1 MNINEILE
9 DLYRIDP
16 SLRNEEAE
24 LKKLIDELI
33 KSRPDAEPDAD
44 FKARLKAELLS
55 KMEKKDHKK
64 VSFFIMHRKAFVGA
78 AGLAAALVL
87 VLTFAVR
94 PELSRVF
101 RGSGAAESAEV
112 GLSGQERD
120 YTAAEDS
127 LPAVR
132 TENKNA
138 QRKEEAADKPAKQ
151 LSAPEA
157 VYLSEAPVPAAEM
170 KRMNSPMGLVMA
182 DEEIS
187 ADYFDEGMIGAAEP
201 EDFNT
206 EEYRRIYENSFY
218 SPAEQPLSTFS
229 IDVDTASYSNVRR
242 FLNNGSLPYPDSV
255 RIEELINYFDYD
267 YPQPE
272 GSSPFSL
279 NTELAACPW
288 NEESLLLMV
297 GLQGKTVEFEE
308 IPESNIVFLID
319 SSGSMQDENKLP
331 LLKQAMAMLTEQLR
345 PEDRVSIVAYAGSA
359 GLVLPPVSGNDKDA
373 IFEAIDNLDAGG
385 STAGGEGIELA
396 YSVATEN
403 LFKNGNN
410 RIILATDGDF
420 NVGASS
426 EGELTRLIESK
437 RDQGIYL
444 TVLGFG
450 MGNYKDSRME
460 SLADKGNGNYA
471 YIDTLNEARKVL
483 VEGLSGTMFTIASD
497 VKIQIEFNPAYVGE
511 YRLIG
516 YENRVMDARDFDDD
530 KKDAGEIG
538 AGHSVTA
545 LYEIKPAAGMETSEL
560 RYQTLKT
567 ADGAEGN
574 GELGYL
580 KFRYKNPG
588 EIESLL
594 SEKVIGSS
602 MAENPSENLRF
613 ASAVAEWGMILRHSE
628 HAPEASI
635 EHVINAV
642 KKSLGEDPYGYRAEF
657 LTLLYKTRALMEA
670 SEY

>member
-1 MNINEILE
+1 MNINEILQ

-33 KSRPDAEPDAD
+33 KSRPDAEPDAE
-44 FKARLKAELLS
+44 FKARLKSELIS
-55 KMEKKDHKK
+55 KMEEKDRKK
-64 VSFFIMHRKAFVGA
+64 VPFLIMHRKAFVGA

-94 PELSRVF
+94 PEISRVL
-101 RGSGAAESAEV
+101 RGAGAAESAEV
-112 GLSGQERD
+112 RTTEQERD
-120 YTAAEDS
+120 Y
-127 LPAVR
+127 AVE
-132 TENKNA
+132 TKNA
-138 QRKEEAADKPAKQ
+138 LRKEEAANKLAKQ
-151 LSAPEA
+151 LSA
-157 VYLSEAPVPAAEM
+157 PAAEM
-170 KRMNSPMGLVMA
+170 KRMNAPMGLAIA

-187 ADYFDEGMIGAAEP
+187 ADFFDDSISSAAAP

-206 EEYRRIYENSFY
+206 EEYSRIYENAFY

-242 FLNNGSLPYPDSV
+242 FLNNGSMPYPDSV

-272 GSSPFSL
+272 GSEPFSL

-288 NEESLLLMV
+288 NEDNLLLMV
-297 GLQGKTVEFEE
+297 GLQGKTVEFEK

-331 LLKQAMAMLTEQLR
+331 LLKQAMAMLTDQLR

-426 EGELTRLIESK
+426 EGELIRLIESK

-516 YENRVMDARDFDDD
+516 YENRVMAAQDFDDD

-545 LYEIKPAAGMETSEL
+545 LYEIKPAEGALTSTL
-560 RYQTLKT
+560 RYQTSTT
-567 ADGAEGN
+567 ADGAEDN

-588 EIESLL
+588 ETESLL
-594 SEKVIGSS
+594 TEKVISS
-602 MAENPSENLRF
+602 RPAEKLSENLMF
-613 ASAVAEWGMILRHSE
+613 ASAVAEWGMMLRQSE
-628 HAPEASI
+628 YAPEASI
-635 EHVINAV
+635 EHVIGAV

-657 LTLLYKTRALMEA
+657 LTLLYKTRALMAA
-670 SEY
+670 SEH

>member
-1 MNINEILE
+1 MMNTNEILE

-33 KSRPDAEPDAD
+33 KNKPEAEADAE
-44 FKARLKAELLS
+44 FKARLKNTLLTE
-55 KMEKKDHKK
+55 MEKKNSKT
-64 VSFFIMHRKAFVGA
+64 VPFFIRHRKAIVGTAGIA
-78 AGLAAALVL
+78 AILVI
-87 VLTFAVR
+87 VLTFAIG
-94 PELSRVF
+94 PELRRF
-101 RGSGAAESAEV
+101 GGAVEYSAEYAESEEYYDISELEESPNIPEARKMA
-112 GLSGQERD
+112 G
-120 YTAAEDS
+120 
-127 LPAVR
+127 
-132 TENKNA
+132 K
-138 QRKEEAADKPAKQ
+138 KEE
-151 LSAPEA
+151 LSMLSSAPESA
-157 VYLSEAPVPAAEM
+157 AAMDRMEMNGAPVI
-170 KRMNSPMGLVMA
+170 R
-182 DEEIS
+182 DEE
-187 ADYFDEGMIGAAEP
+187 E
-201 EDFNT
+201 FNT
-206 EEYRRIYENSFY
+206 EEYSRIYENAFY
-218 SPAEQPLSTFS
+218 KPAEQPLSTFS

-242 FLNNGSLPYPDSV
+242 FLNNGNLPYPDAV

-272 GSSPFSL
+272 GRRPFSIT
-279 NTELAACPW
+279 TELSVCPW
-288 NEESLLLMV
+288 NNENMLLLV
-297 GLQGKTVEFEE
+297 GLQGKTVEFEQ

-319 SSGSMQDENKLP
+319 SSGSMQDEGKLP

-345 PEDRVSIVAYAGSA
+345 PEDRISIVAYAGSA
-359 GLVLPPVSGNDKDA
+359 GLVLPPVSGNDK
-373 IFEAIDNLDAGG
+373 EAVFNALDNLEAGG

-396 YSVATEN
+396 YKVAADN

-426 EGELTRLIESK
+426 EGELTRMIEEK

-471 YIDTLNEARKVL
+471 YIDTINEARKVL
-483 VEGLSGTMFTIASD
+483 VEGLSGTMLTIASD

-516 YENRVMDARDFDDD
+516 YENRVMDAQDFDND

-545 LYEIKPAAGMETSEL
+545 LYEIVPAEGVEPVSL
-560 RYQTLKT
+560 RYQSINP
-567 ADGAEGN
+567 AGNAAEN
-574 GELGYL
+574 GELAYL
-580 KFRYKNPG
+580 NLRYKTPG
-588 EIESLL
+588 ENESIL
-594 SEKVIGSS
+594 SEEPVGSVAS
-602 MAENPSENLRF
+602 DMPSENIRF
-613 ASAVAEWGMILRHSE
+613 AAAVAEWGMILRKSE

-635 EHVINAV
+635 DRVIKTV
-642 KKSLGEDPYGYRAEF
+642 KQSLGEDPYGYRAEF
-657 LTLLYKTRALMEA
+657 LTLLYKTRNLSAA
-670 SEY
+670 SE